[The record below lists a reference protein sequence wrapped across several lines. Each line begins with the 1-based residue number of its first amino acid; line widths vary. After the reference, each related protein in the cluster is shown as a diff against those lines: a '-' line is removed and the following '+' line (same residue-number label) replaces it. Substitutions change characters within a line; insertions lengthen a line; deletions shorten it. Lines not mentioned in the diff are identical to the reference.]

1 MTVLTA
7 PTAALGIAGV
17 NTRPLQGAALGIAGN
32 WGSTLRRQLAQ
43 MTAPAPSNRS
53 NLGDRASRECW
64 RKAVTLLDYTYLAC
78 PAPEGGMRPRPGFV
92 AMTDRR
98 SRRFPLFLDSAAFRE
113 FKGTAP
119 GWSSYEAY
127 CETIDLLRPDGAMA
141 KDVVGDQA
149 ASRRGYERMCA
160 DGYRDLTVPVWQA
173 REALRWSG
181 HPRGDRAAY
190 LRDAAGQAVHNGRL
204 AAADPELRRYVE
216 QAPLVAIGG
225 LAQSPCPAEVRSLY
239 LAELCGAFPEAR
251 FWALAQASAP
261 VVNGLGRLGLLDRVS
276 TDGSW
281 WIHHA
286 RCEQLAVV
294 EDGLLRSIKLTHTGA
309 QSFFTLPEL
318 MAANLRSLLSAYAGL
333 WTFPGPPAVPT
344 AMEDADARLELR
356 RRLGLAQLDLFE
368 QLGL

>member
-1 MTVLTA
+1 
-7 PTAALGIAGV
+7 
-17 NTRPLQGAALGIAGN
+17 
-32 WGSTLRRQLAQ
+32 
-43 MTAPAPSNRS
+43 
-53 NLGDRASRECW
+53 
-64 RKAVTLLDYTYLAC
+64 
-78 PAPEGGMRPRPGFV
+78 
-92 AMTDRR
+92 
-98 SRRFPLFLDSAAFRE
+98 
-113 FKGTAP
+113 
-119 GWSSYEAY
+119 
-127 CETIDLLRPDGAMA
+127 MA

-225 LAQSPCPAEVRSLY
+225 LAQSPCPAEARSLY

-276 TDGSW
+276 TDGAW

-333 WTFPGPPAVPT
+333 WTFPGPPKVPT

-356 RRLGLAQLDLFE
+356 RRLGMAQLDLFE